1 MTKRITRGLV
11 VLLALAGLALP
22 AAARAQDMK
31 DPAKESKEFYKTARL
46 IMTSQESKI
55 WKHLPDEA
63 SRQEFIRDFWAKR
76 DPDPDTEENEFK
88 AEFEGRIDYANK
100 HFREGG
106 LGMNTDRGRIYI
118 FMGPP
123 DKFEEFYTHEDT
135 SIRGPILWWIYYAD
149 RLGIEFVDE
158 RGYGTYKIR
167 QYDGDFFGAMQ
178 DMVKLGQ
185 WVGPDSVFR
194 KRIVDFDLDYDT
206 DAKAID
212 LSIPAK
218 NLLLKENDEGAF
230 QVDLD
235 FIFYIYGDEGR
246 TKDTVRESR
255 TFIATVREVDE
266 LKTVPFRFDV
276 PLKRGTNFVDV
287 IIKGKTRNSG
297 KVRRIFEIK
306 VKS

>member
-1 MTKRITRGLV
+1 MTTKFKRRLV
-11 VLLALAGLALP
+11 VLAAAALILPALA
-22 AAARAQDMK
+22 RAEDRK
-31 DPAKESKEFYKTARL
+31 DPAKESEEFYKTARL
-46 IMTSQESKI
+46 IMTGQERKI

-63 SRQEFIRDFWAKR
+63 ARKEFIRDFWAKR
-76 DPDPDTEENEFK
+76 DPDPDTEANEFK

-106 LGMNTDRGRIYI
+106 LGMNTDRGRIWI

-123 DKFEEFYTHEDT
+123 DKVEEFPPTGDPGV
-135 SIRGPILWWIYYAD
+135 RGFILWWIYYAD

-158 RGYGTYKIR
+158 KGYGSYKIR

-194 KRIVDFDLDYDT
+194 KRILDFDLAYDAG
-206 DAKAID
+206 AKVLD
-212 LSIPAK
+212 LTIPVK
-218 NLLLKENDEGAF
+218 GLLLRENEEGGF

-235 FIFYIYGDEGR
+235 FIFYVYGEEGR
-246 TKDTVRESR
+246 TKETFRESR
-255 TFIATVREVDE
+255 TFTTTVRELDE
-266 LKTVPFRFDV
+266 LKTVPFRFEI

-287 IIKGKTRNSG
+287 IIKGKAKNTG